1 MKKLTKILMTVA
13 LSVFILTSFN
23 NSGSNMTTEQDL
35 ELQKKELDLKQKE
48 LESKEKQLAF
58 ESAQNANEKKT
69 NVSTPEQTTSDQ
81 QNTQSSF
88 SSQVG
93 LKVLI
98 SPLMKQNFDRTNPDE
113 AEEYFMDC
121 IREGNLKNAMSCFD
135 QEAVYMDKDGNAIS
149 GLDNIEKVMANLCKM
164 KPDIKIYKHK
174 NIPVGN
180 DLMYRLDKWT
190 LTATDPQG
198 NPIKMQGASANIM
211 RKNADGVWLWLVDNP
226 FAALFFAD

>member
-1 MKKLTKILMTVA
+1 MKKLTKILMTVV
-13 LSVFILTSFN
+13 LSVFILTSCN

-81 QNTQSSF
+81 QNTHSSS
-88 SSQVG
+88 SSQEG

-113 AEEYFMDC
+113 ADEYFMNC

-135 QEAVYMDKDGNAIS
+135 QEAVYMDKDGNAIR

-180 DLMYRLDKWT
+180 DLIYRLDKWT

-198 NPIKMQGASANIM
+198 NPIKMQGASAHIM

-226 FAALFFAD
+226 FAASFFAD